1 MKSRF
6 LLILLMSLSLL
17 SALNPTPTGDI
28 IPISVSLTGFVEN
41 PGVYQMTPVNRLS
54 DLLLLN
60 KIATLERK
68 VEKTQILQ
76 EKSVEVPKPAE
87 LLSPPTPEKEK
98 EEYNNFGE

>member
-17 SALNPTPTGDI
+17 SALTPTPTGDI

-60 KIATLERK
+60 KTATLERI
-68 VEKTQILQ
+68 EKTQ
-76 EKSVEVPKPAE
+76 V
-87 LLSPPTPEKEK
+87 
-98 EEYNNFGE
+98 